1 MMPSAV
7 ADSSA
12 RTDAEPLPTSDKVT
26 IGLIFFFALVAFT
39 VEAYFLM
46 FNQTL
51 EQRSDVFVK
60 LLSFYWPADYTY
72 KISGWPIEKCFTVA
86 LESVNTCVTQIASFF
101 LVRAILKRKPYRH
114 AMQLTIAVYT
124 FYGTFLYYFVAH
136 LSGYKIF
143 ENHGTYPFLMF
154 YLANLPWF
162 VAYLW
167 MAVVSFRAIVK
178 TSANK

>member
-7 ADSSA
+7 AEA
-12 RTDAEPLPTSDKVT
+12 EPRTEAEPLPMGDKVT
-26 IGLIFFFALVAFT
+26 IGLIFFFALIAFT
-39 VEAYFLM
+39 LEAYFLM
-46 FNQTL
+46 FNQSL

-60 LLSFYWPADYTY
+60 MLSLYWPADYTY
-72 KISGWPIEKCFTVA
+72 RIPGWPIEKCFTIA
-86 LESVNTCVTQIASFF
+86 LETVNTCVTQIASFF
-101 LVRAILKRKPYRH
+101 LVRAIVKRKPYRH

-136 LSGYKIF
+136 LSGYRIF

-178 TSANK
+178 ATARR